1 MGVLDKALMGENV
14 SWEDES
20 GDQGGDL
27 GCDPGSGRLAEQR
40 KQCQEVWVLRS
51 ICVDVGVMESQA
63 SRPAECCGW
72 RGGQGHQR

>member
-1 MGVLDKALMGENV
+1 MRVLDKALMEENV

-20 GDQGGDL
+20 SDQGGDT
-27 GCDPGSGRLAEQR
+27 GSDPGSGRLVEWR

-63 SRPAECCGW
+63 GVDDRQQAPRVLGVAE
-72 RGGQGHQR
+72 R